1 MKPFL
6 DSKLREEIE
15 KEIQSDYE
23 EKREIGEND
32 SYLCEMIRSDLIDQ
46 FISFVNQQNIF
57 LESKIK
63 PSIFET
69 NSYLIGKEIT
79 LIEYAAFFGSCQIF
93 KYLYLNKVRTNRS
106 LWFFAIHS
114 DNPEMVHLL
123 EVSEIRPEYNSYQKV
138 IEESIKC
145 HHNEMANYFLIN
157 HLNDKNENFRF
168 ISFRYYNYCY
178 FPSYFYDYMF
188 IYNLCPAEKNNIEII
203 NLLFQKEDI
212 EIGTKCFQQCK
223 KLTEITIPSTI
234 TEIGDFA
241 FYECSSLKKVVIPSS
256 VTDLGNQSFF
266 ICPSLTEITIPS
278 SVTRIGVSLFSGCS
292 SLRQVIIPP
301 SIKTIEKC
309 AFFQCTSL
317 ENVTIPSSVVTIG
330 NNAFSGCSSLKD
342 LTIPSSVTS
351 IGESAFKNCSLLC
364 QLSLPSSI
372 SAINISTFSC
382 CLSIKEITI
391 PNSVSSVEKFAFFCC
406 SALKKIDIPS
416 SVKSIGES
424 AFDGCTSLTE
434 AFIPNSV
441 TFFGDL
447 IFNRCISLNKLTIP
461 FDADIKAIGIDNH
474 VNVIR
479 VMRPFSIEI

>member
-1 MKPFL
+1 MDLNEYLEKMRGIQKDLLGYLDNEENIEETFINLINIFDSHKIKENRHELKSILRLILKITKNHYRYPNFFSKIEKIINYLKDEIKKNFSNFEIFMIFKTSKRILLFLLKENIMSIDTNISAIMMNDKYKKAYYHFYFFSEMKPFL

-79 LIEYAAFFGSCQIF
+79 LIEYAAFFGSIQIF

-106 LWFFAIHS
+106 FWFFSIHS
-114 DNPEMVHLL
+114 DNAQMVHLL

-188 IYNLCPAEKNNIEII
+188 IYNLCRYDYFT
-203 NLLFQKEDI
+203 LVDI
-212 EIGTKCFQQCK
+212 YLKTK
-223 KLTEITIPSTI
+223 KLNINERIISKKKLFFFNEIQ
-234 TEIGDFA
+234 
-241 FYECSSLKKVVIPSS
+241 KKKIVLM
-256 VTDLGNQSFF
+256 TFF
-266 ICPSLTEITIPS
+266 IY
-278 SVTRIGVSLFSGCS
+278 LFNAI
-292 SLRQVIIPP
+292 Q
-301 SIKTIEKC
+301 
-309 AFFQCTSL
+309 
-317 ENVTIPSSVVTIG
+317 
-330 NNAFSGCSSLKD
+330 NN
-342 LTIPSSVTS
+342 
-351 IGESAFKNCSLLC
+351 
-364 QLSLPSSI
+364 
-372 SAINISTFSC
+372 
-382 CLSIKEITI
+382 
-391 PNSVSSVEKFAFFCC
+391 
-406 SALKKIDIPS
+406 
-416 SVKSIGES
+416 
-424 AFDGCTSLTE
+424 
-434 AFIPNSV
+434 
-441 TFFGDL
+441 
-447 IFNRCISLNKLTIP
+447 
-461 FDADIKAIGIDNH
+461 
-474 VNVIR
+474 
-479 VMRPFSIEI
+479 

>member
-1 MKPFL
+1 MDLNEYLEKMRGIQKDLLGYLDNEENIEEAFINLINIFDSHKIKENRHELKSILRLILKITKNHYRYPNFFSKIEKIINYLKDEIKKIFSNFEIFMIFKTSKRILLFLLKENIMSIDTNISAIMMNDKYKKANYHFYFFSEMKPFL

-188 IYNLCPAEKNNIEII
+188 IYNLCRYDYFT
-203 NLLFQKEDI
+203 LVDI
-212 EIGTKCFQQCK
+212 YLKTK
-223 KLTEITIPSTI
+223 KLNINERIISKKKKIFFFNEIQ
-234 TEIGDFA
+234 
-241 FYECSSLKKVVIPSS
+241 K
-256 VTDLGNQSFF
+256 
-266 ICPSLTEITIPS
+266 
-278 SVTRIGVSLFSGCS
+278 
-292 SLRQVIIPP
+292 
-301 SIKTIEKC
+301 
-309 AFFQCTSL
+309 
-317 ENVTIPSSVVTIG
+317 
-330 NNAFSGCSSLKD
+330 
-342 LTIPSSVTS
+342 
-351 IGESAFKNCSLLC
+351 KNC
-364 QLSLPSSI
+364 
-372 SAINISTFSC
+372 
-382 CLSIKEITI
+382 
-391 PNSVSSVEKFAFFCC
+391 
-406 SALKKIDIPS
+406 
-416 SVKSIGES
+416 
-424 AFDGCTSLTE
+424 FDDVFYL
-434 AFIPNSV
+434 FV
-441 TFFGDL
+441 
-447 IFNRCISLNKLTIP
+447 
-461 FDADIKAIGIDNH
+461 
-474 VNVIR
+474 
-479 VMRPFSIEI
+479 

>member
-1 MKPFL
+1 MDLNEYLEKMRGIQKDLLGYLDNEENIEETFINLINIFDSHKIKENRHELKSILRLILKITKNHYRYPNFFSKIEKIINYLKDEIKKNFSNFEIFMIFKTSKRILLFLLKENIMSIDTNISAIMMNDKYKKAYYHFYFFSEMKPFL

-188 IYNLCPAEKNNIEII
+188 IYNLCRYDYFT
-203 NLLFQKEDI
+203 LVDI
-212 EIGTKCFQQCK
+212 YLKTK
-223 KLTEITIPSTI
+223 KLNINERIISKKKLFFFNEIQ
-234 TEIGDFA
+234 
-241 FYECSSLKKVVIPSS
+241 KKKIVLM
-256 VTDLGNQSFF
+256 TFF
-266 ICPSLTEITIPS
+266 IY
-278 SVTRIGVSLFSGCS
+278 LFNAI
-292 SLRQVIIPP
+292 Q
-301 SIKTIEKC
+301 
-309 AFFQCTSL
+309 
-317 ENVTIPSSVVTIG
+317 
-330 NNAFSGCSSLKD
+330 NN
-342 LTIPSSVTS
+342 
-351 IGESAFKNCSLLC
+351 
-364 QLSLPSSI
+364 
-372 SAINISTFSC
+372 
-382 CLSIKEITI
+382 
-391 PNSVSSVEKFAFFCC
+391 
-406 SALKKIDIPS
+406 
-416 SVKSIGES
+416 
-424 AFDGCTSLTE
+424 
-434 AFIPNSV
+434 
-441 TFFGDL
+441 
-447 IFNRCISLNKLTIP
+447 
-461 FDADIKAIGIDNH
+461 
-474 VNVIR
+474 
-479 VMRPFSIEI
+479 